1 LDAFIFQG
9 LRFAQLDATGHSEE
23 DNKKK
28 RKHTEEAIMSQQPA
42 LTADQQK
49 LNNAWE
55 EHLRTEFNAHSAD
68 EAIATMVANPLVNQ
82 VPVMIGGDGKEELY
96 EFYAKYFL
104 PQIPPDTEMVP
115 VSRTIGQGR
124 LVEEMVF
131 RFTHTIPMD
140 WMLPGIPPTGKRVE
154 IAMLVV
160 VQFEGNKLAHEH
172 LYWDQASVLVQL
184 GLLKPA
190 GLPVVGAEG
199 ARSVLDRSIRLN
211 ELLNRAKAR

>member
-1 LDAFIFQG
+1 ML
-9 LRFAQLDATGHSEE
+9 
-23 DNKKK
+23 
-28 RKHTEEAIMSQQPA
+28 QQPA

-49 LNNAWE
+49 INDLWE

-82 VPVMIGGDGKEELY
+82 VPVMIGGDGKKELH

-131 RFTHTIPMD
+131 RFTHSIPMD

-154 IAMLVV
+154 VAMLVV
-160 VQFEGNKLAHEH
+160 VQFDGDKLAHEH

-184 GLLKPA
+184 GLLQR
-190 GLPVVGAEG
+190 GSLPVVGAEG

-211 ELLNRAKAR
+211 ELIHRANVKAQNTPGVRLRRVARSSSNDAA